1 MNTTNSSAPS
11 ATDPSGAGSG
21 SPLSLSP
28 EERGIVVFHFWPFLT
43 YGKRLALSLA
53 LIAAG
58 LVIQALTASFFPGVL
73 LLLAGS
79 VLLCVQG
86 YHNRVESGRFSPD
99 SDWEN
104 VEIQRLHELRELD
117 RKMLRWNRSAMDVTN
132 TLGLI
137 TLGIVAAPTAY
148 AIFHFLKYGFAPYPP
163 EARILLFNALV
174 LLVPHWITG
183 TRRILR
189 LPKMMVKVEAL
200 EALLNTARR
209 EIDEDQVT
217 VMMLLRG
224 EAKIPDDVKLRI
236 RIPDA
241 PEEFLGMYVQVV
253 TNDVK
258 GTSYPYVY
266 VVLVARPGS
275 GLDASTTGIAM
286 PSGVIKEFKLQSDV
300 EVLVIRQHTTK
311 TSGYHTRPAVAATI
325 FSAGLAMAK
334 VAVRSSRS

>member
-1 MNTTNSSAPS
+1 MNTTTSNPGPMG
-11 ATDPSGAGSG
+11 DHGGSG
-21 SPLSLSP
+21 SLLSLSL
-28 EERGIVVFHFWPFLT
+28 EERGIVVFHFRPFMA
-43 YGKRLALSLA
+43 YGKRLAVSMA

-58 LVIQALTASFFPGVL
+58 LVIQAWTGSFLSGAL

-104 VEIQRLHELRELD
+104 VDMQRLHELQELD
-117 RKMLRWNRSAMDVTN
+117 RKILRWNRSAMDVTN
-132 TLGLI
+132 TLGVI
-137 TLGIVAAPTAY
+137 TLIVLAAPTAY
-148 AIFHFLKYGFAPYPP
+148 AIFHYLEYGFAPYAPGI
-163 EARILLFNALV
+163 RILLFNALV
-174 LLVPHWITG
+174 LLGPHWITG

-200 EALLNTARR
+200 EALLASARR

-224 EAKIPDDVKLRI
+224 AAKIPEDVKLRV

-241 PEEFLGMYVQVV
+241 PEEFLGMYVQMV

-258 GTSYPYVY
+258 GTSYPYAY
-266 VVLVARPGS
+266 VVLVAKEGY
-275 GLDASTTGIAM
+275 GLEEATRDIAL
-286 PSGVIKEFKLQSDV
+286 PKGVIKESKVENDV

-311 TSGYHTRPAVAATI
+311 TSGYHTKPAVAAKI
-325 FSAGLAMAK
+325 FNAGLAMAK
-334 VAVRSSRS
+334 AAVGSGRA

>member
-1 MNTTNSSAPS
+1 MNTTNSSMSPVA
-11 ATDPSGAGSG
+11 DPSG
-21 SPLSLSP
+21 SPLSLSL
-28 EERGIVVFHFWPFLT
+28 EERGIVVFHFRPFMA
-43 YGKRLALSLA
+43 YGKRLGVSMA

-58 LVIQALTASFFPGVL
+58 LVIQALTGSFLAGAL

-104 VEIQRLHELRELD
+104 VDIQRLHDLQELD

-137 TLGIVAAPTAY
+137 TLGVIAAPTAY
-148 AIFHFLKYGFAPYPP
+148 AIFHYLEYGFAPYPP
-163 EARILLFNALV
+163 EIRILLFNALV
-174 LLVPHWITG
+174 LLGPHWITG

-200 EALLNTARR
+200 EALLNSARR
-209 EIDEDQVT
+209 EIDEDLVT

-224 EAKIPDDVKLRI
+224 EAKIPEDVKLRV
-236 RIPDA
+236 RIPEA
-241 PEEFLGMYVQVV
+241 PEKFLGMYVQVV

-258 GTSYPYVY
+258 GTSYPYAY
-266 VVLVARPGS
+266 VVLVAKEGY
-275 GLDASTTGIAM
+275 GLEAATRDIT
-286 PSGVIKEFKLQSDV
+286 PPKGVIKEYKVENDV

-311 TSGYHTRPAVAATI
+311 TSGYHTKPAVAATI
-325 FSAGLAMAK
+325 FKTGLNMARA
-334 VAVRSSRS
+334 AVRSGQSGP